1 MSPNNRRLRE
11 LGYSS
16 DESGNIICHRQGATL
31 QRFLH
36 ERCGV
41 LRIELEQDSKAG
53 RELVD
58 KLLTVVDEPR
68 ALIGRTRN
76 GSAIVLFQVTTTD
89 NVALTDRYGNDCSF
103 EFVSS
108 EGAVRFKISCTSDAV
123 LNPSE
128 YTWAKNRSP
137 TDVPRNQLAVLFA
150 DIGQTVVDAAKAWGA
165 KDAEIYDED
174 QKREREW
181 EARKPEIE
189 RKMAEGYYSEEAE
202 KQRQD
207 EDLVRGQ
214 PEDMGPSDGPMGFLV
229 FAARRRIALRK
240 QAREEAAQAAEDA
253 AIVANASDGA
263 RAGIVEAARRRIAK
277 RQEMG
282 WQG

>member
-1 MSPNNRRLRE
+1 MNNNRTRLRE

-16 DESGNIICHRQGATL
+16 DESGNIICHRQGAISW
-31 QRFLH
+31 RYLH
-36 ERCGV
+36 ERCAV
-41 LRIELEQDSKAG
+41 LRIDLDADSKAAG

-58 KLLTVVDEPR
+58 KLLAVVDEPR
-68 ALIGRTRN
+68 ALTGRTRN
-76 GSAIVLFQVTTTD
+76 GSAVMLFQVTSAD
-89 NVALTDRYGNDCSF
+89 NIALTDRYGNDCNF

-108 EGAVRFKISCTSDAV
+108 DGVRFKISCTSAAV
-123 LNPSE
+123 LDVNAYIWP
-128 YTWAKNRSP
+128 KGRSP
-137 TDVPRNQLAVLFA
+137 LDIPRDQLAVLFP
-150 DIGQTVVDAAKAWGA
+150 DIGQAVVDAANAGA
-165 KDAEIYDED
+165 KDAEVYDAD
-174 QKREREW
+174 RKREREF

-214 PEDMGPSDGPMGFLV
+214 PEDMGPADGPMGFLV
-229 FAARRRIALRK
+229 YAARRRIALRK
-240 QAREEAAQAAEDA
+240 QAAKEAAQAAEDA

-277 RQEMG
+277 RLEMG